1 MKAVF
6 CVLLGMAV
14 YHFATNPNDV
24 DRVVDSMQSSIHNT
38 ALTVAEGTR

>member
-6 CVLLGMAV
+6 CVVLGMAV

-24 DRVVDSMQSSIHNT
+24 DRVVDRMQSSVHT
-38 ALTVAEGTR
+38 AASQVADRTR

>member
-6 CVLLGMAV
+6 CVMLGMAV

-24 DRVVDSMQSSIHNT
+24 DRVVDRMQSSIHTT
-38 ALTVAEGTR
+38 AATVADRTR

>member
-6 CVLLGMAV
+6 CVVLGMAV

-24 DRVVDSMQSSIHNT
+24 DRVVDRMQSSIHTT
-38 ALTVAEGTR
+38 AATVADRTR